1 VSKLRPMM
9 GCRSSMTSGI
19 KSAAAAILLLLT
31 GCTPAEKASVGIIG
45 GADGP
50 TAIFVASTIMKPL
63 DIVLSVAI
71 PVAAAVLIVVLIRR
85 FRRK

>member
-1 VSKLRPMM
+1 MRFSRILKY
-9 GCRSSMTSGI
+9 
-19 KSAAAAILLLLT
+19 AAASLLFT
-31 GCTPAEKASVGIIG
+31 GCTPLEKESIGIIG

-50 TAIFVASTIMKPL
+50 TAIFVATTVMKPL

-71 PVAAAVLIVVLIRR
+71 PIAAAVIVILLIRR

>member
-1 VSKLRPMM
+1 MKLRYVP
-9 GCRSSMTSGI
+9 
-19 KSAAAAILLLLT
+19 AAILLLLT